1 MDNKYLKVRNHP
13 NLVRDKESNAI
24 LNVDDISLNK
34 YKQEREQFLKLKR
47 ENDQLKKDVTDI
59 KEMLLKLMETK

>member
-34 YKQEREQFLKLKR
+34 YKLEREQFLKLKR
-47 ENDQLKKDVTDI
+47 ENDQLKKDVTNI
-59 KEMLLKLMETK
+59 KEMLHKLMETK

>member
-13 NLVRDKESNAI
+13 NFVRDKESNAI

-34 YKQEREQFLKLKR
+34 YKQEREYFLKLKR
-47 ENDQLKKDVTDI
+47 ENEQLKRDVTDI
-59 KEMLLKLMETK
+59 KEMLHKLMETK

>member
-34 YKQEREQFLKLKR
+34 YKQEREQFLKLKK